1 MKKVKLTYEEI
12 ETLMFILKNLCS
24 AYYMNESMEM
34 KIETLYMKLIVMRAQ
49 LEYPRKREE

>member
-24 AYYMNESMEM
+24 AYYMNEYMEM

-49 LEYPRKREE
+49 LEKQKERGE